1 MIGNECITIVAICFY
16 VDLFTLPDI
25 HIYIYIY
32 VYIYINISIYQCIQ
46 IYISICIH
54 I

>member
-16 VDLFTLPDI
+16 VDFLQFQTC
-25 HIYIYIY
+25 IYIYIY
-32 VYIYINISIYQCIQ
+32 VYIYINISICQCIQ